1 MYGYIKVYCYRIFKN
16 HPDVD

>member
-1 MYGYIKVYCYRIFKN
+1 MYGYMKVYCYRIFKN